1 MDLDMVLQP
10 GPEEPEIPKSMVPSF
25 EPLIWLDKK
34 SAKPIYSWLFIE
46 YKLRFS
52 LMCM

>member
-25 EPLIWLDKK
+25 WTTHLVGQEICKTNLLM
-34 SAKPIYSWLFIE
+34 AIYIVQT
-46 YKLRFS
+46 
-52 LMCM
+52 